1 MIPRQ
6 CEGGS
11 HAELQAIMLAAAAG
25 LRGSVAPLED
35 FETGYEEIVYTKNP
49 SAFINGFWVFDLGA
63 MTAITVRRSR
73 RHLTPPARRQTDE

>member
-1 MIPRQ
+1 
-6 CEGGS
+6 
-11 HAELQAIMLAAAAG
+11 MLAAGAG
-25 LRGSVAPLED
+25 LKGSIASLED

-49 SAFINGFWVFDLGA
+49 SAFVNGFWVFDLGA